1 MRIKYNKTGLR
12 ARAHLT
18 GYHRT
23 AGLDREFNIVT
34 ADDTRDINKKY
45 YSPSYDGKYSRT
57 KFAIGFEVEKLSIQ
71 NEEEFALFRGYETD
85 SSLNSSP
92 RANRP
97 GEAITNILPLVPNS
111 NLKNKIMDL
120 IAEAGPILDGPVD
133 SYCGGHINISVVG
146 MSGHDLKKA
155 LKPFSGLIY
164 ALYKGRLRKRYAN
177 GDMFLNGSGSQ
188 RGVINAKSGIA
199 EFRLPSAVPSA
210 AALMKRYSLF
220 FELVD
225 TAVHKPTTRFNTF
238 LERCR
243 PIVMRMYDQDIAKVE
258 EVFDFARD
266 FQNMI
271 NKGRVSRR
279 ILPYLPDRYQTG
291 SYDNHSG
298 RFITRNRD
306 GEQCYQNI
314 RIAAS

>member
-12 ARAHLT
+12 ARAHMT
-18 GYHRT
+18 GYHGT

-133 SYCGGHINISVVG
+133 RYCGGHINISVVG
-146 MSGHDLKKA
+146 MTGHDLKAA
-155 LKPFSGLIY
+155 LKPFSGLVY
-164 ALYKGRLRKRYAN
+164 ALYKGRLRQRFAN

-188 RGVINAKSGIA
+188 RGAINAKSGLA

-243 PIVMRMYDQDIAKVE
+243 PIVMRMYDHDIAKVE
-258 EVFDFARD
+258 EVFEFARD